1 MSDYLYDLL
10 ALQNH
15 SMEPYI
21 FHISNY
27 SKFPVCWNILI
38 SHILFIRTGTH
49 ISKSFFNIAFI
60 TKIEN
65 ILFLFHNYCSLKQKF
80 ALIEGKIQNKEKGI
94 FHHKNFN
101 LEKKKGNYI
110 NKSIQP

>member
-65 ILFLFHNYCSLKQKF
+65 IHSFSVPQLLQSKAEICLDRR
-80 ALIEGKIQNKEKGI
+80 
-94 FHHKNFN
+94 KNT
-101 LEKKKGNYI
+101 E
-110 NKSIQP
+110 